1 MYPDRLDCMSLT
13 PRTAAWAR
21 TGERVSALGGREVF
35 VTTRSGTAPWLVL
48 LHGFPSSSYDWRALL
63 EQPAL
68 TGRGVLA
75 FDFLGFGLSD
85 KPGGSPY
92 SLMTQ
97 ADLVEQLVARFCG
110 PQVLMVA
117 HDMGTSVASELFS
130 REIDGRAR
138 IAIAGALLFNGSM
151 LLHLA
156 KPTIGQRLLRG
167 RAGPLA
173 ARLSTERF
181 FRQQLGSVFSPN
193 HPLSAEEASDQWS
206 LVTERGGH
214 RRGHEL
220 VAYMDERIRYAERW
234 HGAIRDWPGE
244 LSLMWGMLD
253 PVARVDVLRGL
264 QELRPG
270 VPVTELPDLGHYP
283 QIEDPA
289 RVGQVVAATFP
300 PERAREPST
309 L

>member
-1 MYPDRLDCMSLT
+1 MSLT

-21 TGERVSALGGREVF
+21 SGERVSALGGREVF
-35 VTTRSGTAPWLVL
+35 VTTREGAAPWLVL
-48 LHGFPSSSYDWRALL
+48 LHGFPSSSYDWRSLL

-68 TGRGVLA
+68 DGRGVLA

-85 KPGGSPY
+85 KPAGRPY
-92 SLMTQ
+92 SLMPQ
-97 ADLVEQLVARFCG
+97 ADLVEELVARYCG
-110 PQVLMVA
+110 PEVFVVA
-117 HDMGTSVASELFS
+117 HDMGTSVASELFARDVEGRGRIVIS
-130 REIDGRAR
+130 R
-138 IAIAGALLFNGSM
+138 ALLFNGSM

-156 KPTIGQRLLRG
+156 KPTIGQRMLRSP
-167 RAGPLA
+167 AGPFL

-181 FRQQLGSVFSPN
+181 FRQQLASVFSPG
-193 HPLSAEEASDQWS
+193 HPLSAEEAADQWS

-214 RRGHEL
+214 RRAHEL
-220 VAYMDERIRYAERW
+220 IAYMDERIKYAERW
-234 HGAIRDWPGE
+234 HGAIRDWNGE

-253 PVARVDVLRGL
+253 PVARVQVLRGL

-289 RVGQVVAATFP
+289 RVAQVVASTFP
-300 PERAREPST
+300 ATGARVPST
-309 L
+309 P